1 MTVVS
6 KDVAAVWW
14 RGVQAEGGPRA
25 VPVEA
30 VSRPSPAVTVG
41 LGASPAAA
49 AGEAGDDAD
58 PGPRHRRRQWS
69 RRQAEVDALED
80 GERWDGLA

>member
-1 MTVVS
+1 MASV
-6 KDVAAVWW
+6 DVAAGWW
-14 RGVQAEGGPRA
+14 RGVRADGGPRA
-25 VPVEA
+25 WPGEQ
-30 VSRPSPAVTVG
+30 VSRLSPAVTVG

-58 PGPRHRRRQWS
+58 PGPRHRRRQWA
-69 RRQAEVDALED
+69 RRQAEIDALED